1 MYNSIISQAIRK
13 NNAAFENSNTAKTM
27 SAGGGAET
35 AGSSYGGIRGPPPV
49 MRRGGTS
56 TSKYGDGR
64 VTVGLS
70 TSSSMRSHDQGGT
83 AAMPHLIPQKTNV
96 LTGAAT
102 KYFAD

>member
-13 NNAAFENSNTAKTM
+13 NNAVAYESHTVTKTL
-27 SAGGGAET
+27 SVGGGAET
-35 AGSSYGGIRGPPPV
+35 AGSSYGRGPTPL
-49 MRRGGTS
+49 MKRGGTS
-56 TSKYGDGR
+56 NSKNGDGR

-70 TSSSMRSHDQGGT
+70 TSSSMRSHDQGT
-83 AAMPHLIPQKTNV
+83 TMPHLIPQKTNV